1 MSAAPP
7 PREEDA
13 PGADRESACRQRLV
27 RVMMQVLWP
36 AFLMAIVTEGVL
48 FSMIDPQELAIVGMY
63 LSGSREAAYTVSFLV
78 FWALF
83 ACASGITYLLGHG
96 MRGPPGDRRP

>member
-1 MSAAPP
+1 MTDDR
-7 PREEDA
+7 PRA
-13 PGADRESACRQRLV
+13 GSRLG
-27 RVMMQVLWP
+27 RILMQVLWP

-63 LSGSREAAYTVSFLV
+63 LSGSREAAYTVGFLV

-83 ACASGITYLLGHG
+83 ACSSGITCLLGHG
-96 MRGPPGDRRP
+96 MRGPPGDRHS